1 MVNIDIEI
9 FEFVQACSR
18 YDIKELIK
26 ELVDEGHLPK
36 DIYNEKGEVKKEM
49 TRKSSNEIDFQEN
62 LEKLKQ
68 KYFSLN
74 REEELYLQ
82 QLFTKYN

>member
-1 MVNIDIEI
+1 MVSIDIEI
-9 FEFVQACSR
+9 YEFVRACSS

-36 DIYNEKGEVKKEM
+36 DLFNEKGEVEKEM
-49 TRKSSNEIDFQEN
+49 TRKSVNEIDFQEN
-62 LEKLKQ
+62 LEKLKL

-82 QLFTKYN
+82 QLFNKYI